1 MSECSARLKESET
14 VGEQAAASGPD
25 LSEGIALAELPSE
38 GTLAARVGGE
48 AILLSQIDGE
58 WFAVSGTCTH
68 YGGNLAEGLIG
79 RCEVRCPLHHACFDL
94 KTGAVLRAPALDP
107 LSCWKVEIEGDRL
120 FVREELEPPQR
131 ETSSDVQKVVI
142 IGGGAAGLACAN
154 ELRKLGYQGAIT
166 MLSADSDPPCDRP
179 NLSKDYLAGTAP
191 EEWIPLRGDDW
202 YREQRVDL
210 RLNATARAIDTNR
223 REVEL
228 ESGERLGFDRLL
240 LATGSEPR
248 RLKIEGSDGEH
259 VLTLRSL
266 ADARAIIEHAKP
278 GTQAVI
284 IGSSFIGLEAAAAL
298 RNRDVEVTVV
308 SPEQMPFERVLGP
321 ELGRFVQQLHQDHGV
336 RFRLGTVPARFDRG
350 CVTLATGEELPAD
363 FVLVGIGVTP
373 RTQLAEAAGLDVDN
387 GVWVDE
393 HLETRSP
400 GIFAAGDIAAYPHPR
415 TSERVRI
422 EHWTVAERQGEV
434 AAANMLGQEQKFD
447 SAPFFWTEQY
457 GVPVRYVGHGV
468 GWDEVRVD
476 GTLGDEGGVLRYYR
490 NGSHI
495 ASASINR
502 DREILEDEL
511 RLEAQG

>member
-1 MSECSARLKESET
+1 
-14 VGEQAAASGPD
+14 
-25 LSEGIALAELPSE
+25 
-38 GTLAARVGGE
+38 
-48 AILLSQIDGE
+48 
-58 WFAVSGTCTH
+58 
-68 YGGNLAEGLIG
+68 
-79 RCEVRCPLHHACFDL
+79 
-94 KTGAVLRAPALDP
+94 
-107 LSCWKVEIEGDRL
+107 
-120 FVREELEPPQR
+120 
-131 ETSSDVQKVVI
+131 
-142 IGGGAAGLACAN
+142 
-154 ELRKLGYQGAIT
+154 
-166 MLSADSDPPCDRP
+166 
-179 NLSKDYLAGTAP
+179 
-191 EEWIPLRGDDW
+191 
-202 YREQRVDL
+202 
-210 RLNATARAIDTNR
+210 
-223 REVEL
+223 
-228 ESGERLGFDRLL
+228 
-240 LATGSEPR
+240 
-248 RLKIEGSDGEH
+248 
-259 VLTLRSL
+259 
-266 ADARAIIEHAKP
+266 
-278 GTQAVI
+278 VI

-308 SPEQMPFERVLGP
+308 SPEQIPFERVLGP